1 MILGDTCTRAC
12 RFCNVKTGNPNGWLD
27 ENEPAKTAE
36 SVSIM
41 NLNYAVLTMV
51 DRDDL
56 DDGGAAHVAK
66 TFDAIREASP
76 KTKLEFLGGDFNEK
90 ESSIKKIL
98 EATPEVF
105 AHNMETVRRLTP
117 RVRDARANYEKS
129 LRVLKMAK
137 ELAPYKVLTKSAIM
151 LGLGET
157 KEEVME
163 TLKDLRDHN
172 VDIVTIGQY
181 MRPSKRHLA
190 IKEFVEPEVF
200 EQLKQTA
207 LELGFLAVASSP
219 LVRSS
224 YKADFF
230 YNQAMEKLN
239 DK

>member
-1 MILGDTCTRAC
+1 
-12 RFCNVKTGNPNGWLD
+12 
-27 ENEPAKTAE
+27 
-36 SVSIM
+36 
-41 NLNYAVLTMV
+41 
-51 DRDDL
+51 
-56 DDGGAAHVAK
+56 
-66 TFDAIREASP
+66 
-76 KTKLEFLGGDFNEK
+76 
-90 ESSIKKIL
+90 
-98 EATPEVF
+98 
-105 AHNMETVRRLTP
+105 
-117 RVRDARANYEKS
+117 
-129 LRVLKMAK
+129 MAK